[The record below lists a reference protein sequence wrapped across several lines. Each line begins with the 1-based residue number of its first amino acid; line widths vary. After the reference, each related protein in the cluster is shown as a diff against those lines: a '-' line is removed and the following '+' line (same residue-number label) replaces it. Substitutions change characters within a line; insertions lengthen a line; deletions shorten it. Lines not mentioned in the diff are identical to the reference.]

1 MEQQVAGGLRA
12 KLYEQLFVGAH
23 PDGRLTVLNRLLIV
37 TIILAV
43 LGAALGTEPE
53 LSNQTHRALL
63 IGELVFGTIFLSEYI
78 ARVYAAAE
86 APGEGAA
93 WSKRWSFMRSWLG
106 LVDFIVVVATLAP
119 LIAGDA
125 AVLRVLRLFRVIAVM
140 KFGRFNQAIQSVW
153 RAIADRGDD
162 LIVTAALAFV
172 FVLTGATLL
181 HIVEGDIQP
190 DAFGSIPRALWWAV
204 ITLTTV
210 GYGDAYPITIV
221 GKIIGGLLAMS
232 GVAFVAMPT
241 GIIAAAFSDAM
252 QERRD
257 RKIQDMREHLARLD
271 EIDENVVAKL
281 EKLERAS
288 QKPPE

>member
-1 MEQQVAGGLRA
+1 MGALRA
-12 KLYEQLFVGAH
+12 KLYEQHFVGAH
-23 PDGRLTVLNRLLIV
+23 PDGRLTLLNRLLIL
-37 TIILAV
+37 TIVLAV
-43 LGAALGTEPE
+43 LGAALGTEPT
-53 LSNQTHRALL
+53 LSPEWQRALL
-63 IGELVFGTIFLSEYI
+63 IGELVFGAIFLAEYI

-86 APGEGAA
+86 APGEGSA
-93 WSKRWSFMRSWLG
+93 WAKRWAFMRSWLG
-106 LVDFIVVVATLAP
+106 IIDLVVVVATLAP

-140 KFGRFNQAIQSVW
+140 KFGRFNQAIKSVW

-162 LIVTAALAFV
+162 LIVTVALAFV

-181 HIVEGDIQP
+181 HVVEGSIQP
-190 DAFGSIPRALWWAV
+190 EQFGSIPRALWWAV

-210 GYGDAYPITIV
+210 GYGDAYPVT
-221 GKIIGGLLAMS
+221 IIGKFIGGTLALS

-257 RKIQDMREHLARLD
+257 QKIQEMREHLERLD

-288 QKPPE
+288 HIPPS

>member
-1 MEQQVAGGLRA
+1 MAGLRA

-23 PDGRLTVLNRLLIV
+23 PDGRLTILNRLLIV
-37 TIILAV
+37 TIVLAV
-43 LGAALGTEPE
+43 VGAALGTEPT
-53 LSNQTHRALL
+53 LSPGWQRGLL
-63 IGELVFGTIFLSEYI
+63 IAELVFGVIFLAEYI
-78 ARVYAAAE
+78 ARIYAAAE
-86 APGEGAA
+86 APGEGSA
-93 WSKRWSFMRSWLG
+93 WSKRWAFIRSWLG
-106 LVDFIVVVATLAP
+106 IVDLIVVVATLAP
-119 LIAGDA
+119 LIAADA
-125 AVLRVLRLFRVIAVM
+125 AVLRIIRLFRVIAVM
-140 KFGRFNQAIQSVW
+140 KFGRFNHAIKSVW

-162 LIVTAALAFV
+162 LLVTAALAFV

-181 HIVEGDIQP
+181 HVVEGSIQP
-190 DAFGSIPRALWWAV
+190 EQFGSIPRALWWAV

-210 GYGDAYPITIV
+210 GYGDAYPVT
-221 GKIIGGLLAMS
+221 IIGKFIGGTLALS

-257 RKIQDMREHLARLD
+257 QKIQEMREHLERLD

-288 QKPPE
+288 HKPPE

>member
-1 MEQQVAGGLRA
+1 MAGMRT

-23 PDGRLTVLNRLLIV
+23 PDGRLTILNRLLIV
-37 TIILAV
+37 TIVLAV
-43 LGAALGTEPE
+43 IGAALGTEPT
-53 LSNQTHRALL
+53 LSPNWQRALAV
-63 IGELVFGTIFLSEYI
+63 GELIFGGIFLAEYI

-86 APGEGAA
+86 APGEGSK
-93 WSKRWSFMRSWLG
+93 WSKRWAFMRSWLG
-106 LVDFIVVVATLAP
+106 IIDLIVVMATLAP
-119 LIAGDA
+119 LITGDA
-125 AVLRVLRLFRVIAVM
+125 ALLRVLRLFRVIAVM
-140 KFGRFNQAIQSVW
+140 KFGRFSLALKTVW

-162 LIVTAALAFV
+162 LIVTVALAFV

-181 HIVEGDIQP
+181 HVVEGSIQP
-190 DAFGSIPRALWWAV
+190 EQFGSIPRALWWAV

-210 GYGDAYPITIV
+210 GYGDAYPVT
-221 GKIIGGLLAMS
+221 IIGKVIGGSLALS

-257 RKIQDMREHLARLD
+257 QKIQEMREHLARLD

-288 QKPPE
+288 HNPPGST

>member
-1 MEQQVAGGLRA
+1 MGALRA

-23 PDGRLTVLNRLLIV
+23 PDGRLTILNRLLIV
-37 TIILAV
+37 TIVLAV
-43 LGAALGTEPE
+43 IGAALGTEPN
-53 LSNQTHRALL
+53 LSDTMHRALL
-63 IGELVFGTIFLSEYI
+63 MGELVFGTIFLSEYI

-86 APGEGAA
+86 APGEGSA
-93 WSKRWSFMRSWLG
+93 WQKRWTFMRSWLG
-106 LVDFIVVVATLAP
+106 IVDLIVVVATLAP

-140 KFGRFNQAIQSVW
+140 KFGRFNQAIQTVW

-162 LIVTAALAFV
+162 LIVTLALAFI

-190 DAFGSIPRALWWAV
+190 EAFGSIPRALWWSV

-210 GYGDAYPITIV
+210 GYGDAYPITIL
-221 GKIIGGLLAMS
+221 GKFIGGVLALS

-257 RKIQDMREHLARLD
+257 KKIQEMREHLARLD

>member
-1 MEQQVAGGLRA
+1 MA
-12 KLYEQLFVGAH
+12 
-23 PDGRLTVLNRLLIV
+23 
-37 TIILAV
+37 IILAPASWKRRIAV
-43 LGAALGTEPE
+43 APALPQPWMT
-53 LSNQTHRALL
+53 
-63 IGELVFGTIFLSEYI
+63 
-78 ARVYAAAE
+78 
-86 APGEGAA
+86 
-93 WSKRWSFMRSWLG
+93 
-106 LVDFIVVVATLAP
+106 TLAP

-210 GYGDAYPITIV
+210 GYGDAYPITIL

-257 RKIQDMREHLARLD
+257 QKIQEMREHLERLD

-288 QKPPE
+288 HKPPE

>member
-1 MEQQVAGGLRA
+1 MAALRTT
-12 KLYEQLFVGAH
+12 LYEQLFVGAH
-23 PDGRLTVLNRLLIV
+23 PDGRLTILNRLLIV
-37 TIILAV
+37 TIVLAV
-43 LGAALGTEPE
+43 IGAALGTEPK
-53 LSNQTHRALL
+53 LSDEMHYALL
-63 IGELVFGTIFLSEYI
+63 VGEMIFGTIFLGEYV

-86 APGEGAA
+86 APGEGSA
-93 WSKRWSFMRSWLG
+93 WQKRWAFMRSWLG
-106 LVDFIVVVATLAP
+106 LVDLIVVVATLAP

-125 AVLRVLRLFRVIAVM
+125 AVLRVIRLFRVIAVM
-140 KFGRFNQAIQSVW
+140 KFGRFNEAIQSVW
-153 RAIADRGDD
+153 RATADRGDD
-162 LIVTAALAFV
+162 LIVTAALAFI

-181 HIVEGDIQP
+181 HVVEGDIQP

-210 GYGDAYPITIV
+210 GYGDAYPVTIM
-221 GKIIGGLLAMS
+221 GKIIGGTLAMS

-252 QERRD
+252 QARRD
-257 RKIQDMREHLARLD
+257 QKIQEMRDHLARLD

>member
-1 MEQQVAGGLRA
+1 MAGLRA

-23 PDGRLTVLNRLLIV
+23 PDGRLTLLNRLLIV
-37 TIILAV
+37 TIVLAV
-43 LGAALGTEPE
+43 IGAALGTEPT
-53 LSNQTHRALL
+53 LSPGWQRALM
-63 IGELVFGTIFLSEYI
+63 IGEVIFGAIFLAEYI

-86 APGEGAA
+86 RPGEGSA
-93 WSKRWSFMRSWLG
+93 WSKRWAFMRSWLG
-106 LVDFIVVVATLAP
+106 IVDLIVVVATLAP
-119 LIAGDA
+119 LITGDA
-125 AVLRVLRLFRVIAVM
+125 ALLRVLRLFRVIAVM
-140 KFGRFNQAIQSVW
+140 KFGRFSLAIKSVW

-162 LIVTAALAFV
+162 LIVTVALAFI

-181 HIVEGDIQP
+181 HVIEGSIQP
-190 DAFGSIPRALWWAV
+190 EQFGSIPRALWWAV

-210 GYGDAYPITIV
+210 GYGDAYPVTII
-221 GKIIGGLLAMS
+221 GKIIGGTLALS

-257 RKIQDMREHLARLD
+257 QKIQEMREHLARLD

-288 QKPPE
+288 HNPPS

>member
-86 APGEGAA
+86 APGEGSA

>member
-1 MEQQVAGGLRA
+1 MASLRA

-23 PDGRLTVLNRLLIV
+23 ADGRLTILNRLLIV
-37 TIILAV
+37 TIVLAV
-43 LGAALGTEPE
+43 IGAALGTEPE
-53 LSNQTHRALL
+53 LSDEIQNALL
-63 IGELVFGTIFLSEYI
+63 MGELVFGTIFLGEYI
-78 ARVYAAAE
+78 ARIYAAAE
-86 APGEGAA
+86 EPGEGSA
-93 WSKRWSFMRSWLG
+93 WGKRWAFMRSWLG
-106 LVDFIVVVATLAP
+106 IVDLIVVVATLAP

-125 AVLRVLRLFRVIAVM
+125 AVLRILRLFRVIAVM
-140 KFGRFNQAIQSVW
+140 KFGRFNQAIVSVW

-162 LIVTAALAFV
+162 LIVTAALGFI

-181 HIVEGDIQP
+181 HVVEGDIQP
-190 DAFGSIPRALWWAV
+190 DAFGSIPRALWWSV

-210 GYGDAYPITIV
+210 GYGDAYPITIL
-221 GKIIGGLLAMS
+221 GKIIGGSLALS

-252 QERRD
+252 QARRD
-257 RKIQDMREHLARLD
+257 QKIQDMREHLARLD

-288 QKPPE
+288 QKPQE

>member
-1 MEQQVAGGLRA
+1 MEEQAAAGLRA

-23 PDGRLTVLNRLLIV
+23 PDGRLTILNRLLIV
-37 TIILAV
+37 TIVLAV
-43 LGAALGTEPE
+43 IGAALGTEPE
-53 LSNQTHRALL
+53 LSAETQNALL
-63 IGELVFGTIFLSEYI
+63 IGELVFGTIFLGEYI

-86 APGEGAA
+86 APGEGSA
-93 WSKRWSFMRSWLG
+93 WSKRWAFMRSWLG
-106 LVDFIVVVATLAP
+106 IVDLLVVVATLAP

-140 KFGRFNQAIQSVW
+140 KFGRFSLAIQSVW

-162 LIVTAALAFV
+162 LIVTLALAFI

-181 HIVEGDIQP
+181 HVVEGDIQP
-190 DAFGSIPRALWWAV
+190 EAFGSIPRALWWSV

-210 GYGDAYPITIV
+210 GYGDAYPITIM
-221 GKIIGGLLAMS
+221 GKIIGGALALS

-252 QERRD
+252 QARRD
-257 RKIQDMREHLARLD
+257 QKIQEMREHLARLD

-281 EKLERAS
+281 ERLERAS